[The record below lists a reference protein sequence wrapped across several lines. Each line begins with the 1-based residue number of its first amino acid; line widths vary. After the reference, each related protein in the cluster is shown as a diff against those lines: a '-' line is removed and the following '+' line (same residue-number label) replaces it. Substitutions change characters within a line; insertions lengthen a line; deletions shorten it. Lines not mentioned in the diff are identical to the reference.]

1 MTLEPELK
9 AERVRMTV
17 AAGQEQRGKVVYLL
31 LLAVQFVSE
40 IVIIWEAL
48 PVFRQ
53 LLRRPDQIM
62 TTPYNAWTV
71 LAAIAIAQAAYWR
84 RLHWVA
90 IPFTRPN
97 VAGHHIFLLLG
108 RLNFIFGGG
117 LFSVVVFRHLPEMDF
132 EAGFWLALTRAPI
145 FFLVLF
151 TMFCFSL
158 ELERL
163 GSAFAPPSN

>member
-1 MTLEPELK
+1 
-9 AERVRMTV
+9 MTV
-17 AAGQEQRGKVVYLL
+17 AAAPEQRGKIVYLL
-31 LLAVQFVSE
+31 LLAIQFVSE

-53 LLRRPDQIM
+53 LLRRPDQVM
-62 TTPYNAWTV
+62 TTPYNTWIV
-71 LAAIAIAQAAYWR
+71 LAAIAAAQAAYWY
-84 RLHWVA
+84 RLYRVA
-90 IPFTRPN
+90 IPFEHAN
-97 VAGHHIFLLLG
+97 VIGNHLFLLWG

-132 EAGFWLALTRAPI
+132 ESGFLLALTRAPI

-163 GSAFAPPSN
+163 GSAFSPPSN